1 MSDLDALR
9 AAAIADPEVPKVIR
23 AALVD
28 GAALESIR
36 LDSRG
41 RWSHRDEP
49 FVNRRIARLF
59 ARSLQRT
66 TDGTWLLRIGRFTYP
81 VTVEGSGWFVRRIR
95 READGTATAV
105 LTDGRTQPIDWSTL
119 ETDGSD
125 YVGIRI
131 DGGARRARLVEAAYA
146 DIADALVGGPG
157 AWAVRWAD
165 RDHPAS
171 ELAPPERTDA
181 DVGPGRR

>member
-9 AAAIADPEVPKVIR
+9 AAAVADPEVPEAIR

-28 GAALESIR
+28 GAPLEAIR

-41 RWSHRDEP
+41 GWSHREEP
-49 FVNRRIARLF
+49 FVNRRVARLF
-59 ARSLQRT
+59 ARSLQQT
-66 TDGTWLLRIGRFTYP
+66 AAGTWLLSIGRFTYP
-81 VTVEGSGWFVRRIR
+81 VTVDGSGWFVRRIR
-95 READGTATAV
+95 READGTATAE

-131 DGGARRARLVEAAYA
+131 DGGARRARLVDAAYA
-146 DIADALVGGPG
+146 DIADALLGGPG
-157 AWAVRWAD
+157 EWAVRWEGS
-165 RDHPAS
+165 DHPVS
-171 ELAPPERTDA
+171 EVA
-181 DVGPGRR
+181 VPGAAEAESRDRRR